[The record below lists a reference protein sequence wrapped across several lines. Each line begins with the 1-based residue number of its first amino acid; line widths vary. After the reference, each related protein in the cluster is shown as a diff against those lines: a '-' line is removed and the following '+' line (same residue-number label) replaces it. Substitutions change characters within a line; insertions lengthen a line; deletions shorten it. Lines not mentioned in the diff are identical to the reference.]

1 MLDTGMMTPLNR
13 FEKRLAHQ
21 IVRAEYP
28 HLQTFSTTDYVKVEA
43 KDKVAEVKEQEQL
56 KRRLDRT
63 MSNNIGFRWLT
74 DALAGEDLSGLDLH
88 AIPLEIKGE
97 KMYNNTETFNA
108 RLSEIRQVLLN
119 SPKVLVG
126 HNCFMDLVFIHRYFY
141 GPLPDTVEEFQESLH
156 TMFPTVI
163 DTKFLST
170 SGPDA
175 HIFRSSQLWQIEE
188 ALSADDK
195 PRFGEHCEPDNTAG

>member
-1 MLDTGMMTPLNR
+1 MLETGVHTPLNR

-28 HLQTFSTTDYVKVEA
+28 HLQTFSTTDYVNVEA
-43 KDKVAEVKEQEQL
+43 KDQVAAIRDQEQL

-63 MSNNIGFRWLT
+63 MSSNIGFRWLT

-97 KMYNNTETFNA
+97 RVFTNTNTFNA
-108 RLSEIRQVLLN
+108 RMSEIRQVLLN
-119 SPKVLVG
+119 TPKVLVG

-141 GPLPDTVEEFQESLH
+141 GLLPNTVEEFQESIH
-156 TMFPTVI
+156 TIFPTII

-175 HIFRSSQLWQIEE
+175 YIFRSSQLSQIEE
-188 ALSADDK
+188 ALSTDAK
-195 PRFGEHCEPDNTAG
+195 PALGEHW

>member
-1 MLDTGMMTPLNR
+1 MLETGVHTPLNR

-28 HLQTFSTTDYVKVEA
+28 HLQTFSTTDYVNVEA
-43 KDKVAEVKEQEQL
+43 KDQVAAIRDQEQL

-63 MSNNIGFRWLT
+63 MSSNIGFRWLT

-97 KMYNNTETFNA
+97 RVFTNTNTFNA
-108 RLSEIRQVLLN
+108 RMSEIRQVLLN
-119 SPKVLVG
+119 TPKVLVG

-141 GPLPDTVEEFQESLH
+141 GPLPNTVEEFQESIH
-156 TMFPTVI
+156 TIFPTII

-175 HIFRSSQLWQIEE
+175 HIFRSSQLSQIEE
-188 ALSADDK
+188 ALSTDAK
-195 PRFGEHCEPDNTAG
+195 PALGEHW